1 MLYSSFAVIAV
12 LMLIYHSLRAK
23 NDFLRNTLGM
33 PEGINLWNYVNIFK
47 DFHLHNYLFNSI
59 FVLVF
64 SLALLIGI
72 SLTTAYGI
80 GRYNFKFRKGVLFYF
95 LIGLMFPIQL
105 GIIPIFILIKNLGLF
120 NTQWSVI
127 IVLGSGISMPV
138 LLLTTFFQS
147 LPQSTY
153 ESAKIEGASEWRIFR
168 SIMVPM
174 ASSVIFSTCIIVSVW
189 IWNQFF
195 IALVFLQREEVK
207 TMPLL
212 IMSFTKKIF
221 SRIDMALAASVIATI
236 PLLILF
242 SIFSKKIINSI
253 ISGGVKG

>member
-1 MLYSSFAVIAV
+1 
-12 LMLIYHSLRAK
+12 
-23 NDFLRNTLGM
+23 
-33 PEGINLWNYVNIFK
+33 
-47 DFHLHNYLFNSI
+47 
-59 FVLVF
+59 
-64 SLALLIGI
+64 
-72 SLTTAYGI
+72 
-80 GRYNFKFRKGVLFYF
+80 
-95 LIGLMFPIQL
+95 
-105 GIIPIFILIKNLGLF
+105 
-120 NTQWSVI
+120 
-127 IVLGSGISMPV
+127 
-138 LLLTTFFQS
+138 LTTFFQS